1 MKTQHPEGD
10 KVKKVTQKG
19 VGRGGNMVSDK
30 KKSTKANAQLS
41 LEHIKRYFD
50 ALPSSAVTGDLVKK
64 KENAEAALDYL
75 YYFLDS
81 KVGDVSTLSPCGPK
95 PQIPEIP

>member
-1 MKTQHPEGD
+1 MKAQHPKGD
-10 KVKKVTQKG
+10 NAKTVTRKG
-19 VGRGGNMVSDK
+19 VGRGGNMVGDK
-30 KKSTKANAQLS
+30 KKSTMTNLQLS

-75 YYFLDS
+75 YYFFDR